1 MPILT
6 YYLPILLLL
15 IVLTP
20 TTGHGWDCYC
30 WGEWCK
36 YQNQHGISNTYRG
49 WTDYLPLYHYIL
61 NLFGKMIGNIEEIPR
76 YIYRLKYITYLFE
89 LGSTLIIF
97 YILNNQFKDFFKSL
111 FYSIFYFLNFA
122 VLYNSAIW
130 GQVDGIMTFFVFASI
145 VSAYYNKIILSILL
159 FVLAVNMK
167 LQAMFFLPLLLYV
180 LALHFE
186 RKQLVKI
193 GISLFCALLLQF
205 LIISPFYFNGDF
217 DKLWNVIENSV
228 GKFPHITMNAY
239 NFWALLVDSKN
250 FFDSDADQFWLF
262 SYKSWGLLLFLS
274 SSFMALIIP
283 LVRVFKKLILGKSL
297 NNSLNEILLLGA
309 IIPLLFF
316 FFNTQMHERYS
327 HPAFIFITIYSL
339 LNRKIH
345 ILVIPSIAYFLN
357 LEDVLQA
364 FNTQNYSTLIYTPFF
379 IALLYLLT
387 IVLLFI
393 ELYKCQ
399 LNKKFSIKENV
410 S

>member
-1 MPILT
+1 
-6 YYLPILLLL
+6 
-15 IVLTP
+15 
-20 TTGHGWDCYC
+20 
-30 WGEWCK
+30 
-36 YQNQHGISNTYRG
+36 
-49 WTDYLPLYHYIL
+49 
-61 NLFGKMIGNIEEIPR
+61 
-76 YIYRLKYITYLFE
+76 
-89 LGSTLIIF
+89 
-97 YILNNQFKDFFKSL
+97 
-111 FYSIFYFLNFA
+111 
-122 VLYNSAIW
+122 
-130 GQVDGIMTFFVFASI
+130 
-145 VSAYYNKIILSILL
+145 
-159 FVLAVNMK
+159 
-167 LQAMFFLPLLLYV
+167 MFFLPLLLYV